1 MIWRAA
7 AMTLLW
13 LAGTGAAAPV
23 QQDFLTEGE
32 VDAVRDAQE
41 PDKRMILWMDLAQRR
56 IDAVKQA
63 INTFKP
69 QAGRA
74 IQKSLAE
81 YIRILEALDSTIQDA
96 RERRVPLS
104 KGLKDVET
112 RGTLFLNYLR
122 TLNSEAIPGWKDFQF
137 TLEEA
142 IAMTRDELAEVAKGN
157 YPELQQRTPPNDLPS
172 RPEAG
177 ARSAP
182 AKEPPQEEE
191 GPPRK
196 SRQNR

>member
-1 MIWRAA
+1 MMWRGAVI
-7 AMTLLW
+7 TLLW
-13 LAGTGAAAPV
+13 LAGASVPAPA
-23 QQDFLTEGE
+23 QEDFLSSGE

-56 IDAVKQA
+56 IDAVKQSV
-63 INTFKP
+63 NTFKP

-81 YIRILEALDSTIQDA
+81 YIHILEALDSTIQDA

-157 YPELQQRTPPNDLPS
+157 YPELEERTPPTDLPS
-172 RPEAG
+172 RPGAG
-177 ARSAP
+177 TRTAP
-182 AKEPPQEEE
+182 AEAPPQEE

-196 SRQNR
+196 SQQNR